1 MSRETKLIPF
11 VTTGLWGENGWQSVT
26 DKDLQA
32 ISEQLFYLLSAA
44 PRTLCCIGQ
53 CLAIA
58 WSDGLHNLVRQERDA
73 EMYAK
78 NRTSRNFGSELH

>member
-1 MSRETKLIPF
+1 MSREAKLLPF
-11 VTTGLWGENGWQSVT
+11 VTTGLWGENGSQSVT
-26 DKDLQA
+26 GKDLQA

-73 EMYAK
+73 EMYAE